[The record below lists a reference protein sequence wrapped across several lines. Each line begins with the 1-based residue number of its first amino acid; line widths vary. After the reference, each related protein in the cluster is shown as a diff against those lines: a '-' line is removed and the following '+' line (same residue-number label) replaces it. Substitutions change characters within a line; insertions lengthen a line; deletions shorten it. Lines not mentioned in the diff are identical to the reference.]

1 MKKEKTVQPSSV
13 SPTCRKTI
21 VSGGFKWED
30 YSGFAHRLAKLY
42 SIEELLL
49 AVNKMDNQRGKLSHS
64 HLSAIKATT
73 SMQGQSQRRAHTGN
87 AMRCNADTIMF
98 YKHAIELLELYPQL
112 KWEGSRVVDKEG
124 NEFVVEEISVTGGR
138 HDYPTISLRGK
149 GGSKHISLDD
159 LGRLSVKNHR

>member
-1 MKKEKTVQPSSV
+1 MENKIDNTKNPQHDAKLP
-13 SPTCRKTI
+13 
-21 VSGGFKWED
+21 VSGGFTWED

-42 SIEELLL
+42 SIEELSL
-49 AVNKMDNQRGKLSHS
+49 AVNKMDSQRGKLSHS

-112 KWEGSRVVDKEG
+112 KREG
-124 NEFVVEEISVTGGR
+124 NRVSTAHRVIGVFMVTAYRKGVF
-138 HDYPTISLRGK
+138 PT
-149 GGSKHISLDD
+149 
-159 LGRLSVKNHR
+159 HRNYR